1 MIRKQRGNTLFGLMA
16 AIVIIGV
23 AVAVYFTGGLGMFGG
38 ETALPERA
46 DGVGKTTVGRA
57 AARAKDEVCRSN
69 LRQINMSI
77 EVAKTASEPPS
88 SLAEMSELGPDF
100 KRCSIEPREAYVYD
114 GNGGRV
120 TCPHPGHE
128 RF

>member
-1 MIRKQRGNTLFGLMA
+1 MKRTERGNSLMGLLA

-23 AVAVYFTGGLGMFGG
+23 VTVVYLTGGGG
-38 ETALPERA
+38 LMGTETVMPDRP
-46 DGVGKTTVGRA
+46 DGQGKTTIGKA

-69 LRQINMSI
+69 LRQVNMSI
-77 EVAKTASEPPS
+77 EVAKTAGEPPA
-88 SLAEMSELGPDF
+88 SLDEMTELGPDF
-100 KRCSIEPREAYVYD
+100 KRCSIEPKEAYIYD

-128 RF
+128 SF